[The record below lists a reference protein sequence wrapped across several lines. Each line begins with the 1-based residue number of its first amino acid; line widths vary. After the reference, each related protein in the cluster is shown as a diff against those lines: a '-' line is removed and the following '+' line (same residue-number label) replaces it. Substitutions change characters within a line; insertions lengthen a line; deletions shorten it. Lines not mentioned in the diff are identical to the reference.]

1 MKTESAVERCGQ
13 PPAANRVAA
22 ATLVQQ
28 VVVQQSRG
36 WVCEIKRSKHTYYCG
51 MLSYET
57 EVRPI
62 EFMHAQRVHP
72 RECRRWVHQKKFVDP
87 DQGEEHQIT
96 VPGVTNVQVAAL
108 GQGGNLRNRASCQ
121 GGVMSTAD
129 GVAMSGLVIEVEYQV
144 SVRRIQIKSIGDE
157 VEAGSHHLPC
167 QFRLGRCVAGNFETY
182 VWNATQTC
190 PFRQLSHSDSAT
202 IGPHISMEEHDV
214 ELRLEAA
221 SPQNQTGCPPLTLHP
236 TEVPHVFA
244 AIGQMAT
251 PARHLLAKPTDAE
264 VDPQLEMRVQLATLR
279 HQNRREKQGRQPG
292 CQAAGRAARP
302 AQMVAVAP
310 PRFGAVRGDAFVTF
324 QCTPVNVRLRVAT
337 TCYEDIPVYQR
348 HEGEQ
353 LFVDVHSR
361 RLKSSSAV
369 TPCSQLWPML
379 VNGDHQWWQLPELHP
394 AEAPAVAARGEAAQD
409 TLYTAE
415 QLEGWRRAVTFP
427 DERETVPSV
436 LAAGLCRRST
446 GCPWMEHVDSSFSLS
461 RLEKQVEGGM
471 WHLLLPEPLNS
482 LTNHLQSIVIVI
494 MGCVMLRWGCRAN
507 GQAAG
512 MATGPTQV
520 SVEVAASPPPAAT
533 ADAVRP
539 GALAAIE
546 YQTPQAAAFM
556 AAATAALKQQME

>member
-1 MKTESAVERCGQ
+1 M
-13 PPAANRVAA
+13 
-22 ATLVQQ
+22 
-28 VVVQQSRG
+28 
-36 WVCEIKRSKHTYYCG
+36 
-51 MLSYET
+51 
-57 EVRPI
+57 
-62 EFMHAQRVHP
+62 
-72 RECRRWVHQKKFVDP
+72 
-87 DQGEEHQIT
+87 
-96 VPGVTNVQVAAL
+96 
-108 GQGGNLRNRASCQ
+108 
-121 GGVMSTAD
+121 
-129 GVAMSGLVIEVEYQV
+129 
-144 SVRRIQIKSIGDE
+144 
-157 VEAGSHHLPC
+157 
-167 QFRLGRCVAGNFETY
+167 
-182 VWNATQTC
+182 
-190 PFRQLSHSDSAT
+190 
-202 IGPHISMEEHDV
+202 
-214 ELRLEAA
+214 
-221 SPQNQTGCPPLTLHP
+221 
-236 TEVPHVFA
+236 
-244 AIGQMAT
+244 
-251 PARHLLAKPTDAE
+251 
-264 VDPQLEMRVQLATLR
+264 
-279 HQNRREKQGRQPG
+279 
-292 CQAAGRAARP
+292 
-302 AQMVAVAP
+302 
-310 PRFGAVRGDAFVTF
+310 TF
-324 QCTPVNVRLRVAT
+324 QCTPVSVRLRVAT

-369 TPCSQLWPML
+369 TPCSQLWPMV
-379 VNGDHQWWQLPELHP
+379 VNGDRRWWQLPELHP
-394 AEAPAVAARGEAAQD
+394 VEAPAAAARGEATQD

-520 SVEVAASPPPAAT
+520 SVEVAASPLPAAT
-533 ADAVRP
+533 ADAVWP